1 MDAQIYQFRK
11 QPVIAVNPWV
21 DGIAVMQG
29 ATQFMAIYAGSM
41 LAFHVAMVKSGI
53 NAMTGVQQ

>member
-11 QPVIAVNPWV
+11 PTVIAINPWV

-29 ATQFMAIYAGSM
+29 ATQFMAITPVRCWRSM
-41 LAFHVAMVKSGI
+41 WLW
-53 NAMTGVQQ
+53 